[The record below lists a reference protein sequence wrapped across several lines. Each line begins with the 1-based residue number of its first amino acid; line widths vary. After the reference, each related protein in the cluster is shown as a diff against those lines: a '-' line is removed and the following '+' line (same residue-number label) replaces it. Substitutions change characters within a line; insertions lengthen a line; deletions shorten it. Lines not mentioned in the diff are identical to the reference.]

1 MRAALM
7 CLTAMVLTASVEAQE
22 IPALK
27 DGTKVWVTTSDGR
40 EQEGSVESVT
50 PTQLVLRI
58 DAGTRLIPLGEVRRI
73 EGRDPLGNGIRNG
86 AIAGAAALGGFG
98 LFLSQALCEVSDGCL
113 RNDLVPLI
121 KIAGLGAGIGMA
133 SGALIDYAIQG
144 RRLLYS
150 SSNSPIVLQV
160 MPHLTA
166 HSVGARVSFTWG
178 R

>member
-1 MRAALM
+1 MRAAALL
-7 CLTAMVLTASVEAQE
+7 CLIVIVLSASAEAQE
-22 IPALK
+22 MPALK
-27 DGTKVWVTTSDGR
+27 EGTRVWVTTADGG
-40 EQEGSVESVT
+40 EQEGSVASMS

-58 DAGTRLIPLGEVRRI
+58 DAATRLIPLADVRRI

-98 LFLSQALCEVSDGCL
+98 LFLSQALCESSDGCL

-121 KIAGLGAGIGMA
+121 RIAGLGAGIGIA
-133 SGALIDYAIQG
+133 SGALIDYAIKG

-150 SSNSPIVLQV
+150 SSNSSIVLRV

-166 HSVGARVSFTWG
+166 HSVGAGVSFTW
-178 R
+178 